1 MKSIEDI
8 EKMSLTELE
17 AASRNAEV
25 PEGLL
30 QRIAGVMLATK
41 IVDAERKSRR
51 QHNSVG
57 SARLLKRSAFAM
69 LAAAA
74 AIAAFVLI
82 RKPSAPVDSFD
93 DPMLAYAQIEHTFQ
107 YISDKMSGGL
117 NLVREAGP
125 IVEKPGQI
133 INKINEK

>member
-1 MKSIEDI
+1 MRRCVWIDAKIRRVDILHAHSIYFVH
-8 EKMSLTELE
+8 T
-17 AASRNAEV
+17 
-25 PEGLL
+25 
-30 QRIAGVMLATK
+30 T
-41 IVDAERKSRR
+41 
-51 QHNSVG
+51 
-57 SARLLKRSAFAM
+57 
-69 LAAAA
+69 AAAA